1 MLRGDFAPG
10 VYQPTLQSLQ
20 DLCFLFA
27 EGLTSHDRD
36 PLRHPAHI
44 EYRLRLPFML
54 VNMAQTLQLQ
64 KNAAFYLKSVP
75 AKRIKLQK
83 GVGRI
88 SKQEQEQS
96 NSFRLL
102 KT

>member
-1 MLRGDFAPG
+1 
-10 VYQPTLQSLQ
+10 
-20 DLCFLFA
+20 
-27 EGLTSHDRD
+27 
-36 PLRHPAHI
+36 
-44 EYRLRLPFML
+44 ML